1 METRYIEI
9 SLETAKRWYEQGGEL
24 KDMALGAYT
33 LEEMG
38 YKLPTTWEDY
48 IEKCKK
54 WHIIVGT
61 EDYEDKNPQI
71 AAVKKLILL
80 RDFYNNNWKPDWD
93 NIIEYKYGITYWYNR
108 DTRESSY
115 AAKVIYCP
123 PCFLV
128 FNDMAKAEEFLNNF
142 RELIEQAGDLI
153 YYDYVN
159 TKQFRFNLLLHFIC
173 NWSSD
178 YACGVSYC
186 IYGQRL

>member
-1 METRYIEI
+1 METRYISL

-24 KDMALGAYT
+24 KDIALGAYT

-80 RDFYNNNWKPDWD
+80 RDFYNNKWQPVWD
-93 NIIEYKYGITYWYNR
+93 DYIVDKYAIDKDYKTDTGTFEYSLVRVYR
-108 DTRESSY
+108 PSS
-115 AAKVIYCP
+115 
-123 PCFLV
+123 FLV
-128 FNDMAKAEEFLNNF
+128 FNNHEHAEEFLNNF
-142 RELIEQAGDLI
+142 RELIVEAGDLI
-153 YYDYVN
+153 
-159 TKQFRFNLLLHFIC
+159 
-173 NWSSD
+173 
-178 YACGVSYC
+178 
-186 IYGQRL
+186 

>member
-9 SLETAKRWYEQGGEL
+9 SLDTAKRWYEQGGEL

-54 WHIIVGT
+54 WHIIIGT
-61 EDYEDKNPQI
+61 EDCEDKNPQI

-93 NIIEYKYGITYWYNR
+93 KLIEDKYRIEKDY
-108 DTRESSY
+108 DRET
-115 AAKVIYCP
+115 KVISFDVGIAFRP
-123 PCFLV
+123 STFLT
-128 FNDMAKAEEFLNNF
+128 FNNSENAHEFLTNF
-142 RELIEQAGDLI
+142 RDLIEEAGDLI
-153 YYDYVN
+153 
-159 TKQFRFNLLLHFIC
+159 
-173 NWSSD
+173 
-178 YACGVSYC
+178 
-186 IYGQRL
+186 

>member
-1 METRYIEI
+1 MEKRYIEI
-9 SLETAKRWYEQGGEL
+9 SLDTAKRWYEQGGEL
-24 KDMALGAYT
+24 KDVALGAYT

-93 NIIEYKYGITYWYNR
+93 NIIEYKYGIERLYNTATSRYELRVAWYDHVSNFLLFP
-108 DTRESSY
+108 SY
-115 AAKVIYCP
+115 K
-123 PCFLV
+123 
-128 FNDMAKAEEFLNNF
+128 MANEFLTNF

-153 YYDYVN
+153 
-159 TKQFRFNLLLHFIC
+159 
-173 NWSSD
+173 
-178 YACGVSYC
+178 
-186 IYGQRL
+186 